1 MNYYNPYFN
10 AYPYYGITN
19 IGADISSRSGLFSR
33 LFGGLNFSKVLSGT
47 QKTLNIANQ
56 AIPLIKQAQPMMR
69 NAKTMFKVM
78 NEFKKVDTPNVNKMN
93 NLSNS
98 RNLSNSDILPD
109 SGSSSSDIN
118 NNYGPT
124 FFA

>member
-19 IGADISSRSGLFSR
+19 AGANIASRSGLFGR

-78 NEFKKVDTPNVNKMN
+78 NEFKKVDTPNISKINT
-93 NLSNS
+93 SDNS
-98 RNLSNSDILPD
+98 S
-109 SGSSSSDIN
+109 IN
-118 NNYGPT
+118 NNSNVSTDDVDLTNISNYGPT